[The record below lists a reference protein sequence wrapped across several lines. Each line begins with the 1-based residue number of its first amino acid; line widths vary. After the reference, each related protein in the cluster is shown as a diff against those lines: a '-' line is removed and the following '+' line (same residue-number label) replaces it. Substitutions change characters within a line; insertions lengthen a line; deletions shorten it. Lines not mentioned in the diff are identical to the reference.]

1 MVSYFIVLC
10 SLVALWLKLKN
21 KYMSMLRITQL
32 ELQQIGPFGDLTLEF
47 PEKPIGM
54 EDKAEIHILTG
65 ENGTG
70 KSTVLKAISMLVSQ
84 EASNKEIFRLS
95 GKKEPRLNLQLGTH
109 RVQLPVRSKFDF
121 QDQEVTLVTV
131 PTSKIIE
138 KTFLFP
144 IKNYPKSS
152 FGIAFFAYSG
162 HRHFDHVS
170 ITGIKEIETNP
181 LENVLD
187 FRQAV
192 NPENILQ
199 WVANNIAG
207 SFIAQGRGDNQQAE
221 NFRWAVQK
229 LEKAISEIIQ
239 KDIQFHLEYS
249 PYGVAIKIDNEQLDF
264 NQLPDGLKS
273 IISWLSD
280 LVMRMDRI
288 KWEND
293 TPVFDR
299 NFILFLDEIEVH
311 MHPAWQRK
319 ILPVVQKLFPN
330 AQIFISTHS
339 PFVVGSVDGA
349 WIHKLVKPNGDSKLA
364 EGYPILSE
372 DEKSYEYWLEEVFG
386 IHEKYGLVAQDKY
399 ERRRELIRKQELTPS
414 EQDELKQLDEQFGT
428 LLPEDSSLGQRIVE
442 HLKKLKSEKA
452 AS

>member
-1 MVSYFIVLC
+1 
-10 SLVALWLKLKN
+10 
-21 KYMSMLRITQL
+21 MSMLRITQL
-32 ELQQIGPFGDLTLEF
+32 ELQQIGPFGDLTLNF
-47 PEKPIGM
+47 PEKPAGM

-70 KSTVLKAISMLVSQ
+70 KSTVLEGMVALIQAGKFYDL
-84 EASNKEIFRLS
+84 SNKLRSHGDHNIKVVLNNSGELVLFKGLKNGKDYSFRKTNEVLT
-95 GKKEPRLNLQLGTH
+95 ERFTIP
-109 RVQLPVRSKFDF
+109 F
-121 QDQEVTLVTV
+121 QA
-131 PTSKIIE
+131 
-138 KTFLFP
+138 FP
-144 IKNYPKSS
+144 KAAFSL
-152 FGIAFFAYSG
+152 AFFAYSG
-162 HRHFDHVS
+162 QRHFDQ
-170 ITGIKEIETNP
+170 ITISGIKEIDSHPFEDA
-181 LENVLD
+181 LD
-187 FRQAV
+187 FRQSV
-192 NPENILQ
+192 NPKNILQ

-221 NFRWAVQK
+221 NFRRSVQK

-280 LVMRMDRI
+280 LVMRMDRV

-399 ERRRELIRKQELTPS
+399 ERRRELIRKQELTSS

>member
-1 MVSYFIVLC
+1 
-10 SLVALWLKLKN
+10 
-21 KYMSMLRITQL
+21 MLRITKL
-32 ELQQIGPFGDLTLEF
+32 EMQQIGPFGDLTLEF
-47 PEKPIGM
+47 PEKPEGM

-84 EASNKEIFRLS
+84 EASNKEIFRIS
-95 GKKEPRLNLQLGTH
+95 DKKEHNRLNLQLGTH
-109 RVQLPVRSKFDF
+109 RVQLPVRSKFTF
-121 QDQEVTLVTV
+121 QEQETTFVSI
-131 PTSKIIE
+131 PISKIIE
-138 KTFLFP
+138 KTFLSP
-144 IKNYPKSS
+144 IKNYPKAS

-162 HRHFDHVS
+162 QRHFDHVS
-170 ITGIKEIETNP
+170 ITGIKEIKSHP
-181 LENVLD
+181 FENALD
-187 FRQAV
+187 FRQSV

-207 SFIAQGRGDNQQAE
+207 SFIAQGRGETQQAE
-221 NFRWAVQK
+221 NFRRSVKK
-229 LEKAISEIIQ
+229 LEKAISDIIQ
-239 KDIQFHLEYS
+239 KDIQFHLEYN
-249 PYGVAIKIDNEQLDF
+249 PYGVSIKVDQEQLDF

-280 LVMRMDRI
+280 LVMRMDRV

-293 TPVFDR
+293 TPVFER

-319 ILPVVQKLFPN
+319 ILPVVQRLFPN

-364 EGYPILSE
+364 EGYPKLSE
-372 DEKSYEYWLEEVFG
+372 DGNSFRYWLDEVFDVSAEFG
-386 IHEKYGLVAQDKY
+386 IGVENQLKEFYALRDKVLKSDA
-399 ERRRELIRKQELTPS
+399 ENLHAELIKKGRELAEQSAELHQIIEMELRQVNRRK
-414 EQDELKQLDEQFGT
+414 
-428 LLPEDSSLGQRIVE
+428 SLSLSI
-442 HLKKLKSEKA
+442 
-452 AS
+452 